1 MASSELPAGTAMAS
15 AAVVGGNGGDGEQQ
29 KRRKKGGFRTMPFI
43 LGE

>member
-15 AAVVGGNGGDGEQQ
+15 TAVVGGNGGDGGEQK
-29 KRRKKGGFRTMPFI
+29 KRRKGGFKTMPFI